1 MQHEIKGF
9 EIEFAGL
16 KEGMHQYQFELG
28 PAFFAEFDYG
38 DFQNPQ
44 FTAEVHLEKKTRSLE
59 LQLKVTGHATVHCDI
74 TTDPFQLPMEQ
85 ATHLQVK
92 FGETFDDTDEAIL
105 WLPEAAHRLNVAQYL
120 YELAVLARPLK
131 VVHPEVA
138 QGKRGQEALRKLEEL
153 SPENRPEKNQDEI
166 DPRWDKLRDLLN

>member
-28 PAFFAEFDYG
+28 PTFFAEFDYG
-38 DFQNPQ
+38 DFQEPLFQ
-44 FTAEVHLEKKTRSLE
+44 AEVQMEKKSNSLE
-59 LQLKVTGHATVHCDI
+59 FQFKVKGDALVYCDI
-74 TTDPFQLPMEQ
+74 TTDPFRLPMEQ
-85 ATHLQVK
+85 ETQLQVK
-92 FGETFDDTDEAIL
+92 FGASFDDTDEAIL

-138 QGKRGQEALRKLEEL
+138 KGNRGQEALQKLQEL
-153 SPENRPEKNQDEI
+153 SPENRSDQKEDEI